1 MYPELTVL
9 NCYVL
14 KMFLTLSSTS
24 LMQMLLEEEK
34 KVPLKAVSI
43 LYVSILWEVKNVALV
58 CRWNND

>member
-1 MYPELTVL
+1 MYPELTML

-34 KVPLKAVSI
+34 KVPLIGVSI
-43 LYVSILWEVKNVALV
+43 YYGRLKM
-58 CRWNND
+58 